1 MTTDIRSIR
10 SSEVDAVF
18 NIAQQDLF
26 PRWSRE
32 DYRYFL
38 SQSAGFCL
46 GVFVENKL
54 AAFFLSLMSQR
65 EMDIVA
71 IVCASAQ
78 RRKGLAFQLLTEALM
93 RSRAE
98 RATLEVDPA
107 NEAAVKLY
115 LKAGFLVKGL
125 RKKYYE
131 GKNDA
136 WTMVWEPTSASES
149 TSGFSD

>member
-1 MTTDIRSIR
+1 MKYNILSIQ
-10 SSEVDAVF
+10 SSVVDEVFD
-18 NIAQQDLF
+18 IAQEALV
-26 PRWSRE
+26 PRWSKK

-46 GVFVENKL
+46 GVFVENEL
-54 AAFFLSLMSQR
+54 VAFFLSLMSQK

-71 IVCASAQ
+71 IACASTQ
-78 RRKGLAFQLLTEALM
+78 RRKGLAFQLLTEALK

-98 RATLEVDPA
+98 KATLEVDPA

-131 GKNDA
+131 GKKDA
-136 WTMVWEPTSASES
+136 WTMAWEATDASKSKSEFL
-149 TSGFSD
+149 G

>member
-1 MTTDIRSIR
+1 MKTDIRSIY

-18 NIAQQDLF
+18 NIAHQDLV
-26 PRWSRE
+26 PRWARE
-32 DYRYFL
+32 DYGYFL

-46 GVFVENKL
+46 GVFIEKEL
-54 AAFFLSLMSQR
+54 AAFFLSLMSQK
-65 EMDIVA
+65 EMDVVA
-71 IVCASAQ
+71 IACASTQ
-78 RRKGLAFQLLTEALM
+78 RRKGLAFQLLTEALR
-93 RSRAE
+93 RSQAE
-98 RATLEVDPA
+98 RATLEVDPT

-136 WTMVWEPTSASES
+136 WTMVWQATSASES
-149 TSGFSD
+149 RSGFLD